1 MYLLYLEQVH
11 LRIRKRVRKGVGL
24 FPSNFAHLPIL
35 VVLTIMENF
44 FFVKLTGFRDTA
56 APVLGVTAAGGFAKI
71 TLLLITFEDFIMRG

>member
-1 MYLLYLEQVH
+1 MHV
-11 LRIRKRVRKGVGL
+11 RIRKIAEVSPKGGRP
-24 FPSNFAHLPIL
+24 FSFKFCTFAHLSG
-35 VVLTIMENF
+35 TNYHGKF